1 MRSPFGESESE
12 RLKEED
18 FSCFHGDGGSRGA
31 NNNYP
36 LLKRPHQ
43 AGRWTSCSTN
53 GASHGGANGNGHHHQ
68 YQNPSASPNP
78 KIRLTPAKT
87 NFYRIVTAVV
97 TIFFLVQT
105 LGVFFLLLPRG
116 DLGSHD
122 SSEGNPHLKYSWP
135 EEEVVPTEDVRFVP
149 RNVVERL
156 LLSKSRATV
165 ANLRDEIRSPI
176 RPPRLAL
183 VRTKLYSSFTNY
195 DIFFSMACFCFALQY
210 Q

>member
-12 RLKEED
+12 RLKEEES
-18 FSCFHGDGGSRGA
+18 SCFHADGGSRGA

-43 AGRWTSCSTN
+43 AGRLTCCSTH
-53 GASHGGANGNGHHHQ
+53 GASNGANGNGHHH

-78 KIRLTPAKT
+78 KIRVTPAKTNT

-116 DLGSHD
+116 DLGSH
-122 SSEGNPHLKYSWP
+122 SSDVNPHLKYDSWP
-135 EEEVVPTEDVRFVP
+135 EEVVPTEDVRFVP

-165 ANLRDEIRSPI
+165 ANLRDEVRSPI

-183 VRTKLYSSFTNY
+183 VKDYDLPSSTMT
-195 DIFFSMACFCFALQY
+195 FFFHRLFLCCIE
-210 Q
+210 

>member
-1 MRSPFGESESE
+1 MRSPFGGESESE
-12 RLKEED
+12 RVKEEE
-18 FSCFHGDGGSRGA
+18 FSCFHGDGGGSRGGA

-36 LLKRPHQ
+36 LLKRPHHQ
-43 AGRWTSCSTN
+43 AGRLN
-53 GASHGGANGNGHHHQ
+53 GANGNGNGHHHQ
-68 YQNPSASPNP
+68 YHQNQIPSASPNP
-78 KIRLTPAKT
+78 KMIRLTPPAKT

-122 SSEGNPHLKYSWP
+122 SSSDVNPHLKYNSWP
-135 EEEVVPTEDVRFVP
+135 EEVVPTEDVRFVP

-183 VRTKLYSSFTNY
+183 VRTIT
-195 DIFFSMACFCFALQY
+195 
-210 Q
+210 

>member
-31 NNNYP
+31 NHNNYP

-43 AGRWTSCSTN
+43 AGRWSSCSTN
-53 GASHGGANGNGHHHQ
+53 GASHGANGNGHHHQ

-116 DLGSHD
+116 DLGSL
-122 SSEGNPHLKYSWP
+122 SSEGNPHLKYSWR

-149 RNVVERL
+149 RTVVERL

-195 DIFFSMACFCFALQY
+195 DIFFHRLFWFCIQY

>member
-12 RLKEED
+12 RLKDEE
-18 FSCFHGDGGSRGA
+18 FSCFLADGGSRGA
-31 NNNYP
+31 TNNNHP

-43 AGRWTSCSTN
+43 AGRLNCCSTTN
-53 GASHGGANGNGHHHQ
+53 GAGNGVNGNGHHQ
-68 YQNPSASPNP
+68 NQNPKS
-78 KIRLTPAKT
+78 RLTSGKT

-97 TIFFLVQT
+97 TIFFLVQA
-105 LGVFFLLLPRG
+105 LGIFFLLLPRG
-116 DLGSHD
+116 DLGSQ
-122 SSEGNPHLKYSWP
+122 SSDLNPHFKYSWP
-135 EEEVVPTEDVRFVP
+135 EEVVPTEDVRFVP

-183 VRTKLYSSFTNY
+183 VRTLISFPNY
-195 DIFFSMACFCFALQY
+195 DSFFFLWFCIQSQY
-210 Q
+210 

>member
-1 MRSPFGESESE
+1 MRSPFGESE
-12 RLKEED
+12 RVKEED
-18 FSCFHGDGGSRGA
+18 FSCFHADGGSRGA

-43 AGRWTSCSTN
+43 AGRLTSCSTN
-53 GASHGGANGNGHHHQ
+53 GASNGANGNGHHQ

-78 KIRLTPAKT
+78 KIRLTPVKT

-97 TIFFLVQT
+97 TIFFSVQT

-116 DLGSHD
+116 DLGSH
-122 SSEGNPHLKYSWP
+122 SSDVNPHLKYSWP
-135 EEEVVPTEDVRFVP
+135 EEVVPTEDVRFVP

-165 ANLRDEIRSPI
+165 ANLRDEVRSPI

-183 VRTKLYSSFTNY
+183 VRTIILHQ
-195 DIFFSMACFCFALQY
+195 IWHFFSIACFVLHTIPIK
-210 Q
+210 

>member
-18 FSCFHGDGGSRGA
+18 FSCFHADGGSRGA

-43 AGRWTSCSTN
+43 AGRLTSCSTN
-53 GASHGGANGNGHHHQ
+53 GASNGANGNGHHQ

-78 KIRLTPAKT
+78 KIRLTPTKT

-97 TIFFLVQT
+97 TIFFSVQT

-116 DLGSHD
+116 DLENH
-122 SSEGNPHLKYSWP
+122 SSDVNPHLKYSWP
-135 EEEVVPTEDVRFVP
+135 EEVVPTEDVRFVP

-183 VRTKLYSSFTNY
+183 VRTIILLTKY
-195 DIFFSMACFCFALQY
+195 DIFFSIACFCFAY
-210 Q
+210 NTNKIIF